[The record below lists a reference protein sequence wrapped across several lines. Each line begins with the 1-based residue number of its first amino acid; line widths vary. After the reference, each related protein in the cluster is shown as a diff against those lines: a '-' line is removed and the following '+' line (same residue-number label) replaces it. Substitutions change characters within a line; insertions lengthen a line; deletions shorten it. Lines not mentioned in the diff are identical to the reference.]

1 MDSPSLHMNIE
12 VLVICGEMPS
22 RGRLYTW
29 VHLPTSR
36 LLHWNWLQ
44 LDVLNHQIVV

>member
-29 VHLPTSR
+29 VHLGTNIPFAALELAAIRCS
-36 LLHWNWLQ
+36 
-44 LDVLNHQIVV
+44 